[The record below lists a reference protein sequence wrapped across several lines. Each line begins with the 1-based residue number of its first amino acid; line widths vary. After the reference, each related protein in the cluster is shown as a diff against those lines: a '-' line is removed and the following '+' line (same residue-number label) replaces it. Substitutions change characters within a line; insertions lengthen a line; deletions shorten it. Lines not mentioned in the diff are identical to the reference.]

1 MLCKNCS
8 VEIPEGLAFCPNC
21 AAPIAEQTEAQVIA
35 MGAGA
40 PVAENTVAEQTAAP
54 TEYQIA
60 PVQQEAV
67 AMPMQ
72 VPAAPVQADSVQQ
85 PAQPQKK
92 KMKTWVKVLIIVL
105 AVLLTIGGAIAALFA
120 TGAFD
125 ALAKAFSQIVEE
137 TKVYTVVGEWEFVYG
152 EEKATVFE
160 IDEDHNLILESDE
173 ELDMGGVSVE
183 FFYDEKDNEIKMEMS
198 VYGLAYTIGMP
209 CKLYNDFLVVGMP
222 EMFTDLLGLDMDPI
236 VLRRVGTDGDPV
248 EFYKEEF
255 DTEDYLWDPENPDEL
270 KEILDVFMAIA
281 EGDMS
286 GLYGDMY
293 GDMDLGGEDYGF
305 DL

>member
-21 AAPIAEQTEAQVIA
+21 AAPIAEQTEVQTIA
-35 MGAGA
+35 MEAGA
-40 PVAENTVAEQTAAP
+40 PAAENTVDEQTAAP
-54 TEYQIA
+54 
-60 PVQQEAV
+60 
-67 AMPMQ
+67 
-72 VPAAPVQADSVQQ
+72 AAPAQAEPV
-85 PAQPQKK
+85 PQKK

-120 TGAFD
+120 TGAID
-125 ALAKAFSQIVEE
+125 AITKAFTGIFEE
-137 TKVYTVVGEWEFVYG
+137 EKVYTVVGEWEFVYG

-160 IDEDHNLILESDE
+160 IDEDYNLILESEE
-173 ELDMGGVSVE
+173 ELDMGGVSME
-183 FFYDEKDNEIKMEMS
+183 FFYDEEDSEIKMEMS

-255 DTEDYLWDPENPDEL
+255 DTEEYLWDPENPDEL
-270 KEILDVFMAIA
+270 KEILDAFMAIA

-293 GDMDLGGEDYGF
+293 GDMDLDGEDLGF

>member
-21 AAPIAEQTEAQVIA
+21 ATPIAEQTIA

-40 PVAENTVAEQTAAP
+40 PAADNTVAEQTAAP
-54 TEYQIA
+54 ADNQIV
-60 PVQQEAV
+60 PVQQEAAAV
-67 AMPMQ
+67 PMQ
-72 VPAAPVQADSVQQ
+72 APVQ
-85 PAQPQKK
+85 QKK

-105 AVLLTIGGAIAALFA
+105 AALLTIGGAIAALFA
-120 TGAFD
+120 TGAID
-125 ALAKAFSQIVEE
+125 AITKAFTGIFEE
-137 TKVYTVVGEWEFVYG
+137 EKVYTVVGEWEFVYG

-160 IDEDHNLILESDE
+160 IDEDHNLILESEE
-173 ELDMGGVSVE
+173 ELDMGGVSME
-183 FFYDEKDNEIKMEMS
+183 FFYDEEDSEIKMEMS

-255 DTEDYLWDPENPDEL
+255 DTEEYLWDPENPDEL
-270 KEILDVFMAIA
+270 KEILDAFMAIA

-293 GDMDLGGEDYGF
+293 GDMDLDGEDLGF